1 MYVVLS
7 ALLGWPLTGPLAR
20 FQLYAVLLS
29 LVTVGNKRR
38 WSKTTAR
45 HLNVLLLT
53 FVGVYIYRD
62 IFPLATF
69 DRSPT
74 DIGEGWLLYAKL
86 SVLAIIAVVIPLG
99 IPRQYIPVNP
109 KVFP

>member
-1 MYVVLS
+1 M
-7 ALLGWPLTGPLAR
+7 ATHTTTRA
-20 FQLYAVLLS
+20 QLYAVLLS

-38 WSKTTAR
+38 WSKTAAR

-69 DRSPT
+69 DRSPI
-74 DIGEGWLLYAKL
+74 DIDQGWLLYAKL
-86 SVLAIIAVVIPLG
+86 SVLSIIAIVIPLA
-99 IPRQYIPVNP
+99 IPRQYTPVDP
-109 KVFP
+109 KV